1 MSQFKTCQQCK
12 AQIEAGAKFCPYCGF
27 NNTLAPPVQPPGGM
41 QHPPGAAPGQSPTP
55 TAAGRPGAAGPP
67 HGQQVQRPVGPPPQA
82 ANPPPYQGGLPPG
95 QIGRAPMPPQGHQ
108 QYPPPQNDYQGTPPP
123 GVYRPP
129 QPRQKSPVGIIVLV
143 VVLLA
148 LIAGG
153 VFVYKSL
160 SPGDNNQVQP
170 AGGTSL
176 LDKLLDSVKGEPSYD
191 LSKPETYLPAPGL
204 QMTYY
209 EMYMDGDEGPLDLV
223 TASIIPNALVSDAS
237 MFTDGDGEVY
247 AGVCHYFK
255 KADGGVYYIFDED
268 PSYSYPVLPALIQSG
283 VSWIYTSEY
292 GDVVYT
298 IKQLGASC
306 TLDCGTLTDCLVVEE
321 DNQIFG
327 TREASYYAPGMGLVL
342 RQSIPDGANLYRL
355 TSYQQ
360 MDAQEAKTILLTYC
374 VNHEQINSQLSGQ

>member
-27 NNTLAPPVQPPGGM
+27 NNASAPSGQPPIGM
-41 QHPPGAAPGQSPTP
+41 QPPPGAAPGQLPGPTS
-55 TAAGRPGAAGPP
+55 AGRPGAAPP
-67 HGQQVQRPVGPPPQA
+67 SDQQVHRPVGPPSQP
-82 ANPPPYQGGLPPG
+82 ANPPPFQGGPPPG
-95 QIGRAPMPPQGHQ
+95 QMGRAPMSPQG
-108 QYPPPQNDYQGTPPP
+108 QYPPQQNNYKGAPPP

-129 QPRQKSPVGIIVLV
+129 QPKQKSPVGVIVLA

-160 SPGDNNQVQP
+160 SPGDNNPVQS
-170 AGGTSL
+170 AGGTSVI
-176 LDKLLDSVKGEPSYD
+176 DNLLDSLKGEPSYD

-209 EMYMDGDEGPLDLV
+209 EMYMDGEEGPLDLV
-223 TASIIPNALVSDAS
+223 TASIISNAVVSDVS
-237 MFTDGDGEVY
+237 MFTDGNGEVY

-268 PSYSYPVLPALIQSG
+268 PSYSYPVLPALIQPG
-283 VSWIYTSEY
+283 VSWTYTSEY

-342 RQSIPDGANLYRL
+342 RQSIPDGANVYRL

-360 MDAQEAKTILLTYC
+360 MDTQEAKTTILTYC
-374 VNHEQINSQLSGQ
+374 VNHEQIKSQLSGQ